1 MTCASYDSTRT
12 IITSLNIKTAAH
24 IKQSEYN
31 VSYIERSMHKK
42 NQRRK
47 WKLL

>member
-1 MTCASYDSTRT
+1 MTCASYDSTGT
-12 IITSLNIKTAAH
+12 ITSLNIKTAAH

-31 VSYIERSMHKK
+31 VSYIKWSIHKK